1 VIIRIQ
7 PRSKDGVSPYKI
19 LYGRPYQTPLIP
31 GDVRIAGETDLKMYL
46 ISLGKTLE
54 ALRKYVVLTRSLA
67 SDTPVHRY
75 PPGDFVC
82 IRTWNSEPL
91 QEKWKGPF
99 QSLLTTYTAIKVG
112 GVEAWIHYARVK
124 KGPFM
129 ENHH

>member
-1 VIIRIQ
+1 
-7 PRSKDGVSPYKI
+7 

-31 GDVRIAGETDLKMYL
+31 RDVRIAGETDLKMYL

-75 PPGDFVC
+75 PPGDFMC

-99 QSLLTTYTAIKVG
+99 QALFNLHCYQSRRSGSVDTLHSSDKRPLHGESSLEMQRLQ
-112 GVEAWIHYARVK
+112 
-124 KGPFM
+124 
-129 ENHH
+129 NLS